1 MSVSTICDEYCLS
14 VWRAWTGNVTV
25 NNLIRSMSKRIDMV
39 IRNEGKRRKILK
51 KYHYFHFV
59 DNCVRFLLAK
69 CKLSETIIT
78 IALYAKNKG
87 RGVVLHIS
95 NKRG

>member
-1 MSVSTICDEYCLS
+1 ML
-14 VWRAWTGNVTV
+14 
-25 NNLIRSMSKRIDMV
+25 
-39 IRNEGKRRKILK
+39 IRNEEKRIKILK
-51 KYHYFHFV
+51 KYHYFHSV
-59 DNCVRFLLAK
+59 DICVRFLLAK

-78 IALYAKNKG
+78 IAQNAKNKG